1 LLIWITGNAIA
12 QGGSKKMNSLPL
24 QETANLKPLN
34 GILHKIL
41 TFIYF
46 LAHQIGLGIIKVIQP
61 LFPRNVFPDNLVDP
75 LGFLIILTLFIFL
88 VGVAK
93 KIAWIIVCVGWIL
106 LLIRILMVI
115 FKLG

>member
-1 LLIWITGNAIA
+1 
-12 QGGSKKMNSLPL
+12 MNILWV
-24 QETANLKPLN
+24 QETANMKSLN
-34 GILHKIL
+34 GILHNIL

-46 LAHQIGLGIIKVIQP
+46 LPHQIGLWIIKFLQQI
-61 LFPRNVFPDNLVDP
+61 FPRLIFPNSLVDP
-75 LGFLIILTLFIFL
+75 LGFLIILTLFMVL

-106 LLIRILMVI
+106 LFIRILMII